1 MSRYTTT
8 INEILNSYLTDYQK
22 EMDLSS
28 VDIVNLTKQKF
39 FNFHFP
45 WYTSV
50 GDTLDDFE
58 RMFLLTYYNDYIGF
72 ETLGMWKTYF
82 SARMERVMPHY
93 KKLYDAMRAGDNP
106 FINND
111 RWITRD
117 DVGEQEENVK
127 NTNTSDS
134 KNDYQSID
142 SDNPQ
147 VTVSDNDYASA
158 MSRGENIGKTEQ
170 TGEGTSKR
178 NEKRNEKTHESSLTG
193 KSRAQVIDEY
203 KKQIVNINNELVR
216 MCSTLFLGVW

>member
-39 FNFHFP
+39 FNFNFP
-45 WYTSV
+45 WYTNV
-50 GDTLDDFE
+50 RDTLDDFE
-58 RMFLLTYYNDYIGF
+58 RTFLLTYYDDYIGF

-82 SARMERVMPHY
+82 SARMERVIPHY
-93 KKLYDAMRAGDNP
+93 KKLYAAMSNGDNP

-117 DVGEQEENVK
+117 DAGEQVENVK

-134 KNDYQSID
+134 KNDYQSIE

-147 VTVSDNDYASA
+147 VTVADNDYAST

-170 TGEGTSKR
+170 TGTGTSKR

-203 KKQIVNINNELVR
+203 KKQIVNINDELVR